1 MMTKGDMTFFE
12 RFSRRLV
19 CVLIG
24 SIVLFSITS
33 LAQKP
38 QGGTKPKP
46 SQTSQTSKT
55 APTKP
60 KSEYT
65 RPEPQHPLT
74 PQIPSVSRYKKDF
87 VFLEQAD
94 SLFRPRTATEEM
106 QIVKGNVKFR
116 QGGLWMYCDS
126 AYYYPERNSIEAF
139 SNVRMEQGDTLFVYA
154 HELDYD
160 GVIRF
165 AKLRCGPTREQV
177 RLVNRDVTLTTDT
190 LDYDMNMDLGWY
202 SDGGRLE
209 DKQNILTSVYGNYST
224 ASKDAQF
231 YENVFLRS
239 KDDKFEMYTD
249 TLYYNTLT
257 HLARIET
264 YTEIFGENDTI
275 YTTKGLYNTESGIA
289 ELLSRS
295 TVMHRDS
302 LNRVTTLVGDSI
314 VYDPETRITR
324 AYSFRDPSKK
334 ATPMVI
340 TDTARKATLIGGFGI
355 YNDSTREAMATEYPL
370 MIEYSRPDSLYLRA
384 DTIRTW
390 LVNRLMPVAVNTDSI
405 KNVVDTASLTDGLV
419 MDSIAVTQA
428 PDSVEVTQ
436 AIDSVAPVRDII
448 PVDSVMREFHVAKAY
463 PRGRFFRKDLQG
475 VSDTITFTEYDSL
488 LNMTRLPI
496 IWSEERQ
503 IKGDTI
509 IVHFNDSTADWA
521 RLPHKGLLME
531 NVDEDFYNQLS
542 SDRMM
547 IYLDGEGLR
556 RLEGEGSVM
565 TIFLPMEKD
574 STYSRFV
581 YAESSYMDV
590 DLTDGVLDRLKM
602 WPDVSGTVTP
612 VGDVKQSQ
620 KLLPKAEW
628 LGVLRPRREWY
639 EEKMVWGD
647 DLGEISEELER
658 YFAQ

>member
-1 MMTKGDMTFFE
+1 MMKRDITFFE
-12 RFSRRLV
+12 RFSRRV
-19 CVLIG
+19 ICVLLG
-24 SIVLFSITS
+24 AIVLFSIAS
-33 LAQKP
+33 VAQKP
-38 QGGTKPKP
+38 QSSSKPKP
-46 SQTSQTSKT
+46 GQTSKT
-55 APTKP
+55 APAKP

-65 RPEPQHPLT
+65 RPDPQYPLT
-74 PQIPSVSRYKKDF
+74 PQIPSVNRYKKDF

-160 GVIRF
+160 GVLRF

-202 SDGGRLE
+202 SYGGRLE
-209 DKQNILTSVYGNYST
+209 DKQNILTSLYGNYST
-224 ASKDAQF
+224 ATKDAQF
-231 YENVFLRS
+231 YTDVFLRS
-239 KDDKFEMYTD
+239 KEENKFEMYTD
-249 TLYYNTLT
+249 TLYYNTQT

-264 YTEIFGENDTI
+264 YTEIFSENDTI
-275 YTTKGLYNTESGIA
+275 YTMKGLYNTESGVA
-289 ELLSRS
+289 ELMSRS

-324 AYSFRDPSKK
+324 AYSFRDPAKK
-334 ATPMVI
+334 PTPMVI

-390 LVNRLMPVAVNTDSI
+390 LVNRLVPVALPADSI
-405 KNVVDTASLTDGLV
+405 KTIITADSIGGDIPL
-419 MDSIAVTQA
+419 DSIAGFEL
-428 PDSVEVTQ
+428 PDS
-436 AIDSVAPVRDII
+436 IDMAL
-448 PVDSVMREFHVAKAY
+448 PVDSIGEMRQPVVVRDSVMKEFHVAKAY

-488 LNMTRLPI
+488 LNLTRLPI
-496 IWSEERQ
+496 VWSEERQ

-590 DLTDGVLDRLKM
+590 DLTDGALDRLKM

-612 VGDVKQSQ
+612 IGDVKNSQ

-628 LGVLRPRREWY
+628 LGILRPRREWY